1 MKVFTDTFTH
11 TWFFVRYHFVR
22 LLPYVTQQQNV
33 TEYWWEDS
41 ASTAIPS
48 TFGIVG
54 QRNKRGGITFVE
66 TFMLVYFM
74 EDNESS
80 LLADLVSSR
89 RAVLH

>member
-1 MKVFTDTFTH
+1 MANVCFMH
-11 TWFFVRYHFVR
+11 TSMSNAIVSDC
-22 LLPYVTQQQNV
+22 PSAASVTQQQNV